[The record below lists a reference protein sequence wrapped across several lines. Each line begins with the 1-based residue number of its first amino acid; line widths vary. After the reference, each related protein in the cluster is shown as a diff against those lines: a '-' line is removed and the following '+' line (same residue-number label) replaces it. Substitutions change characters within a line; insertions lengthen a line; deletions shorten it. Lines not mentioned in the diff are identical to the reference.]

1 MLGLEKLGKKVS
13 LFCPG
18 GLQMVNK
25 KEFGDWAIVYWKKG
39 SKTLHIAQNQGDL
52 GTTDFWMVG
61 TTTRQFDYESGWL
74 PNKEWTSALKGHFPK
89 AKAVLLAK
97 QAAVK
102 EVKGLTESHKKLPS
116 YLAEYGATHF
126 SELWEVANCKDP
138 EGEDFDSFSKL
149 GRVIRLPKYGP
160 TQYEISRDSAG
171 VITVDVKQGRFTETI
186 AIPTGFAEE
195 FTCNECGEE
204 ISEWEYQRYS
214 GCCESCY
221 RESMYGSDDEE
232 EEF

>member
-1 MLGLEKLGKKVS
+1 
-13 LFCPG
+13 
-18 GLQMVNK
+18 MVNK

-102 EVKGLTESHKKLPS
+102 EVKDLTESHKKLPS
-116 YLAEYGATHF
+116 YLAEYGTTHF

-138 EGEDFDSFSKL
+138 EEDFNL
-149 GRVIRLPKYGP
+149 
-160 TQYEISRDSAG
+160 T
-171 VITVDVKQGRFTETI
+171 T
-186 AIPTGFAEE
+186 
-195 FTCNECGEE
+195 
-204 ISEWEYQRYS
+204 
-214 GCCESCY
+214 
-221 RESMYGSDDEE
+221 DEE
-232 EEF
+232 KEVYSEIEKLVKGINKDNFKKNIKAVYDLGKKCGSNDALFQITPYAWKAI